1 MKIPTN
7 VNLFQREAAMISDTL
22 LIIESGSA
30 PPPDDEIYRIRIF
43 PLNGKVLVYCFG
55 DIDNDIDG
63 HYDSVDDLPVW
74 MQERL
79 AILMLMSCKPPTESI
94 DDVGRRIGPHLF
106 WVYK

>member
-1 MKIPTN
+1 MRTPTK
-7 VNLFQREAAMISDTL
+7 VNLFQREAAMVGDMLL
-22 LIIESGSA
+22 LIEANSKL
-30 PPPDDEIYRIRIF
+30 PPDDEIYRVRIF
-43 PLNGKVLVYCFG
+43 PINGKVMVYCFG

-74 MQERL
+74 IQERL